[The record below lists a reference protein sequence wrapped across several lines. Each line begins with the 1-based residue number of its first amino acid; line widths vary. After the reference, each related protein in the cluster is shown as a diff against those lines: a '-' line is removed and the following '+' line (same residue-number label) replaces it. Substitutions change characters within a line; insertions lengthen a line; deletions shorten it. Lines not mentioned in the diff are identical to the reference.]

1 MVSSTKGA
9 KPDEI
14 TAIMLLGNA
23 DMLIQM
29 ATVPS
34 GRGAGGGGA
43 PGGGGG
49 MGLGGLQSLALPSMI
64 MN

>member
-1 MVSSTKGA
+1 
-9 KPDEI
+9 
-14 TAIMLLGNA
+14 MLLGNA

-34 GRGAGGGGA
+34 GGRSGGAGA
-43 PGGGGG
+43 PGGGG
-49 MGLGGLQSLALPSMI
+49 MGIGGLQSLDLPSMI

>member
-1 MVSSTKGA
+1 
-9 KPDEI
+9 
-14 TAIMLLGNA
+14 MLLGNA

-43 PGGGGG
+43 PGGGMG
-49 MGLGGLQSLALPSMI
+49 MGGLQTLDLPSMI